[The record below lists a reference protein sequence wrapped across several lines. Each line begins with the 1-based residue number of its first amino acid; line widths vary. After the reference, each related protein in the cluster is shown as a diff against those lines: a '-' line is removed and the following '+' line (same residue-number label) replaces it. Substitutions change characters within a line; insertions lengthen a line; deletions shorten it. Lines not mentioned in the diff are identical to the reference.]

1 MYDKTDLIREF
12 EFEHNRCQSY
22 FELMY
27 KTLQF
32 SFAAIVALLVF
43 ALGKENY
50 QGNSIMIFQLI
61 LPICIYV
68 FGIMYAYNAYAL
80 AVCGE
85 RAEILHSHIYASGQN
100 ILTGEMGRILK
111 IYVATDRKVTLLSYG
126 VSLGFYLVIPIASCI
141 LGLYKNNYVID
152 LYTILSFVFL
162 IIYHVLMA
170 IVIKAISKKHF
181 RINEI
186 QNEY

>member
-1 MYDKTDLIREF
+1 MMIWRCTQIYDKTDLIREF

-68 FGIMYAYNAYAL
+68 FGI
-80 AVCGE
+80 
-85 RAEILHSHIYASGQN
+85 
-100 ILTGEMGRILK
+100 
-111 IYVATDRKVTLLSYG
+111 
-126 VSLGFYLVIPIASCI
+126 
-141 LGLYKNNYVID
+141 
-152 LYTILSFVFL
+152 
-162 IIYHVLMA
+162 
-170 IVIKAISKKHF
+170 
-181 RINEI
+181 
-186 QNEY
+186 